1 MEELML
7 TLLHLVNI
15 WMFMYSREET
25 KLNFNDYVLKY
36 KVFLKEQTSLLD
48 LKIIFKI
55 KWL

>member
-36 KVFLKEQTSLLD
+36 KVFLKEQTSLHD